1 MSDDKSVE
9 ESLKALEDSLEA
21 SRKELGQNLS
31 QGAALQVEDLNE
43 KAAQFLTPSAKY
55 DLTRKSTQLLV
66 IEEGNTFKPV
76 YFAVRVRRGNQE
88 KALLA
93 LTRVVNKLSEQGM
106 IHSFLSGF
114 ASLDLAVQPMEAP
127 QSVVFVFPLVPA
139 NAEFNVRHR
148 FSKLAILEGGM
159 GEAIEDMELDR
170 EEGEFFSVI
179 RVTAMSRL
187 LDQANPKE
195 RLDEEIAVL
204 LAVLPKGTV
213 VRKVT
218 ECAITDLS
226 VPYEVKFFHP
236 FMKDIRRVELN
247 YTRTISR
254 HEHGIH
260 QFNLLT
266 GVSYFGHDDKLLFR
280 ESR

>member
-1 MSDDKSVE
+1 
-9 ESLKALEDSLEA
+9 
-21 SRKELGQNLS
+21 
-31 QGAALQVEDLNE
+31 
-43 KAAQFLTPSAKY
+43 
-55 DLTRKSTQLLV
+55 
-66 IEEGNTFKPV
+66 
-76 YFAVRVRRGNQE
+76 
-88 KALLA
+88 
-93 LTRVVNKLSEQGM
+93 M

-114 ASLDLAVQPMEAP
+114 SSIDLAQMPMEVA

-139 NAEFNVRHR
+139 NAEFNIRHR
-148 FSKLAILEGGM
+148 FRDVSIAEGAM
-159 GEAIEDMELDR
+159 PDAIEDIELDR

-179 RVTAMSRL
+179 RVSHMMSVMQG
-187 LDQANPKE
+187 QANPKD
-195 RLDEEIAVL
+195 LLQDEIATL

-236 FMKDIRRVELN
+236 FMKDIKKVELN
-247 YTRTISR
+247 YVRSMSR

-260 QFNLLT
+260 QFNLLV
-266 GVSYFGHDDKLLFR
+266 GVSYYGHDGKLLFK